1 VRRRPRRLSR
11 SVTDDRTV
19 EGFGYEWTK
28 FDQSARSDADLR
40 ETFLK
45 YFADFPWDDVAK
57 EARALDA
64 GCGTGRWARYVA
76 ERVTSLSCVDPSLP
90 AVRVAT
96 RAVADR
102 PNCHTLQAAAGQLP
116 FAEET
121 FDLGYCL
128 GVLHHTPRPAAAL
141 RDVVRTLRM
150 GAPLLVYVYYALDN
164 RPLWFRAT
172 WKASDWV
179 RRVLSRA
186 PLRWRYIPT
195 QLIAVS
201 VYLPM
206 ARLAAALERRGRNVD
221 ALPLSAYRNKS
232 LYVMRTDAFDRL
244 GTPVEKRFTARE
256 LEQLMVEA
264 GLSQVTVAPGA
275 PHWRGVGYRTA

>member
-1 VRRRPRRLSR
+1 MRRRARRLSLP
-11 SVTDDRTV
+11 VTDDRTV

-28 FDQSARSDADLR
+28 FDQSARSEVDLR
-40 ETFLK
+40 ETFLT
-45 YFADFPWDDVAK
+45 YFADFPWNDVAE

-76 ERVTSLSCVDPSLP
+76 ERVSSLYCVDPSLP

-96 RAVADR
+96 RVVRDR
-102 PNCHTLQAAAGQLP
+102 HNCHTLQAAAGRLP
-116 FAEET
+116 FAGET

-141 RDVVRTLRM
+141 RDVVRTLKL

-164 RPLWFRAT
+164 RPLWFRAA
-172 WKASDWV
+172 WRASDLL

-195 QLIAVS
+195 QIIAIT

-206 ARLAAALERRGRNVD
+206 ARLAAALERRGLKVD

-244 GTPVEKRFTARE
+244 GTPVEKRFTARQ

-264 GLSQVTVAPGA
+264 GLSRVTVAAGA
-275 PHWRGVGYRTA
+275 PHWRAVGYRTA